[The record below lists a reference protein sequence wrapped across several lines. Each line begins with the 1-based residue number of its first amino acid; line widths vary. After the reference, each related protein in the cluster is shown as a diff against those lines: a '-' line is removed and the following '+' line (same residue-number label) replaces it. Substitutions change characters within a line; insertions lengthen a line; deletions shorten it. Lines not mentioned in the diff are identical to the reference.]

1 MFISSICLTARELI
15 ERDRSRCMETFLCSL
30 RSLAVNLNIQEN
42 LISSNQGITM
52 RNIVLV
58 GFMGSGKTT
67 VGKLIAGK
75 TGMPL
80 IDMDTIIEER
90 AGKTINEIFA
100 DEGEA
105 HFRALERALVQELS
119 ATQGNII
126 STGGG
131 IVLNPDNIAD
141 FERTGLVVCL
151 LVDAETVL
159 DRVRHDTSRPLLAG
173 DKEAKILQLL
183 ESRKSLYES
192 ITHNIDTS
200 GRPSPIPTADKIIE
214 LYRSNNS

>member
-1 MFISSICLTARELI
+1 
-15 ERDRSRCMETFLCSL
+15 
-30 RSLAVNLNIQEN
+30 
-42 LISSNQGITM
+42 M

-67 VGKLIAGK
+67 VGQLISDK

-80 IDMDTIIEER
+80 IDMDSMIVER
-90 AGKTINEIFA
+90 AGKSINDIFA

-105 HFRALERALVQELS
+105 HFRSLERSMVQELA
-119 ATQGNII
+119 ATEGHVI

-141 FERTGLVVCL
+141 FEKTGLVVCL

-173 DKEAKILQLL
+173 DKEARIIELL
-183 ESRKSLYES
+183 ESRKALYEAL
-192 ITHNIDTS
+192 THTIDTS
-200 GRPSPIPTADKIIE
+200 GRPSPVPTAQEIID
-214 LYRSNNS
+214 LYQSNNS

>member
-1 MFISSICLTARELI
+1 
-15 ERDRSRCMETFLCSL
+15 
-30 RSLAVNLNIQEN
+30 
-42 LISSNQGITM
+42 M

-67 VGKLIAGK
+67 VGKLVSDR

-80 IDMDTIIEER
+80 IDMDRIIEER

-105 HFRALERALVQELS
+105 HFRSLERSLVKELA
-119 ATQGNII
+119 ATEGHVI

-141 FERTGLVVCL
+141 FEKTGLVVCL

-159 DRVRHDTSRPLLAG
+159 DRLRHDTSRPLLAG
-173 DKEAKILQLL
+173 DKEARIIELL
-183 ESRKSLYES
+183 ESRKPLYEAIS
-192 ITHNIDTS
+192 HTINTS
-200 GRPSPIPTADKIIE
+200 RRPSPMPTAQEIID
-214 LYRSNNS
+214 LYQSNNS